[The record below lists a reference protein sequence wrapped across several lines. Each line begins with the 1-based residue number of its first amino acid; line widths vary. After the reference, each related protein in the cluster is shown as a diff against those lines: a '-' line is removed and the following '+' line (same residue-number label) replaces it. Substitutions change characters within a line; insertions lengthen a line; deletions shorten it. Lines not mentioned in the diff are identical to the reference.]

1 MSEHF
6 STRLEWT
13 GARYGAT
20 LDPATFSR
28 DLSLSIAGH
37 SLSISAAPAFQGD
50 PARLNP
56 EQLYVGAISACQ
68 ALTYLSLAARKGI
81 IVVGYADD
89 AAGWLEKVDGRLQMA
104 RVVLRPQIVLA
115 PGVDE
120 QLAGELVERAH
131 GQCFIGNSV
140 TAKITIEPR
149 FQHVERF
156 AA

>member
-13 GARYGAT
+13 GARHGAT
-20 LDPATFSR
+20 LDPTTFSR
-28 DLSLSIAGH
+28 ELSLRIAGH
-37 SLSISAAPAFQGD
+37 DLSMSSAPAFQGD
-50 PARLNP
+50 PARVNP

-89 AAGWLEKVDGRLQMA
+89 AVGWLEKCDGRLQMA
-104 RVVLRPQIVLA
+104 RVVLRPQIFLA
-115 PGVDE
+115 PGADE
-120 QLAGELVERAH
+120 RLARELVEHAH

-140 TAKITIEPR
+140 TARITIEPK

-156 AA
+156 VA